1 MESGVSLEHLA
12 TLMEVELKSS
22 SSLCP
27 DDIRNILHFDKLL
40 GGASAAKLISRK
52 LNTDQLK
59 LLQAIVQGGDGG
71 ALINAMKGALGDVL
85 DPAALAAMEVSKAM
99 AAAGASKEEIE
110 EMMESGGSPFE
121 TLEALRATLE
131 EEMNSTTNALR

>member
-1 MESGVSLEHLA
+1 MDDLGKAAILQQAMLDAGASPENIAECLQRTLMESGVSLEHLA

-59 LLQAIVQGGDGG
+59 LLQAIVQGGDG
-71 ALINAMKGALGDVL
+71 MY
-85 DPAALAAMEVSKAM
+85 
-99 AAAGASKEEIE
+99 
-110 EMMESGGSPFE
+110 FY
-121 TLEALRATLE
+121 LRFRCLW
-131 EEMNSTTNALR
+131 